1 MIHNKYRCIIIDDE
15 PKAIELLKSSL
26 DELYS
31 NIQVI
36 ETYTSWKPALE
47 RLRSN
52 GFDLLFLDISMPQ
65 KTGFDLLK
73 LVPDLKCE
81 VIFVTAHSE
90 HTMDAFE
97 HGATGYVLK
106 PVSDTLLTKAVD
118 RALERID
125 LKRAVKEGAHNSKK
139 PKIGIPGTKGTDY
152 VDADD
157 ILYMEATN
165 RYTAVV
171 KKQGKLL
178 SSYSIGKYKAMLEN
192 YSFCQV
198 HRSFIVNI
206 NHVNRYEHSGIIVM
220 TNGAEIPVSRQH
232 KQDFLQQFEQRG
244 ETE

>member
-1 MIHNKYRCIIIDDE
+1 MHNTKYNCIIIDDE
-15 PKAIELLKSSL
+15 PKAIELLKTSL
-26 DELYS
+26 EELYT
-31 NIQVI
+31 NINVI
-36 ETYTSWKPALE
+36 ETFTSWKPALE

-52 GFDLLFLDISMPQ
+52 GFDMLFLDISMPQ
-65 KTGFDLLK
+65 KSGFDLLN

-90 HTMDAFE
+90 HTLDAFN
-97 HGATGYVLK
+97 HGATGYVMK
-106 PVSDTLLTKAVD
+106 PVSDVLLTKAVN
-118 RALERID
+118 RAIERID
-125 LKRAVKEGAHNSKK
+125 LKRAAKESGTSSKK

-152 VDADD
+152 IDADE

-178 SSYSIGKYKAMLEN
+178 SSYSIGRYKALLEN

-198 HRSFIVNI
+198 HRSFIVNL

-220 TNGAEIPVSRQH
+220 INGAEIPVSRQH
-232 KQDFLQQFEQRG
+232 KQDFLEKFEQRRQV
-244 ETE
+244 E